1 MVFSGMVVFVDGN
14 LRMMKINMLINRFI
28 EFSIVI
34 SELDVML
41 IVMIV
46 NILQSYICYLS
57 GIGMFRLWV
66 IVRQIFEVS
75 NVSIIIIVYLIN
87 SVWK

>member
-46 NILQSYICYLS
+46 NIL
-57 GIGMFRLWV
+57 
-66 IVRQIFEVS
+66 
-75 NVSIIIIVYLIN
+75 
-87 SVWK
+87 